1 VILHHAIKT
10 IQNGVFP
17 FSLKEV
23 QNLVSF
29 QKTGFFKKKNKKKQ
43 VGCFFKKSWFFST
56 LLPMP

>member
-29 QKTGFFKKKNKKKQ
+29 QKTGFLKKNKKKQ
-43 VGCFFKKSWFFST
+43 VGCFFKKSGFFSS